1 MLSTAIT
8 EVYILIL
15 SYSCMN
21 CYHLS
26 THATPTHSPDSIPA
40 EIISANPQLKGWG
53 SAFSNFSLQNKI
65 LKIYFITTK
74 EAETKMHVANI

>member
-1 MLSTAIT
+1 ML
-8 EVYILIL
+8 LL
-15 SYSCMN
+15 
-21 CYHLS
+21 
-26 THATPTHSPDSIPA
+26 HSPDSIPA

-74 EAETKMHVANI
+74 EAETKMHVANIWIYVTQLFTGSGK